1 MKMTVTLDQDVAS
14 VIEERARITG
24 RSADE
29 LANEMIRGALGRPEF
44 WSERPAHRM
53 ARPKKV
59 RIARGRGSGRGEPT
73 AR

>member
-14 VIEERARITG
+14 VIEERSRITG
-24 RSADE
+24 RTVDE
-29 LANEMIRGALGRPEF
+29 LANEMIRSTLGRDEF
-44 WSERPAHRM
+44 WSARPACPV

-59 RIARGRGSGRGEPT
+59 RIASGRGPGRGEPT